1 MPKDPVKREETLKR
15 MREAQ
20 RYRDPP
26 SDVTRKKMSESA
38 KNRAPSSYETRKK
51 ISDGVSGENHPM
63 FGKNHKEESKKKMSE
78 KKTGEN
84 HPNFGKHLSQETRD
98 KISKMIKITYSSQ
111 PEEILVERHQKISK
125 SHCDKYGNK
134 AFNWRGG
141 ISFLPYCPKF
151 NKILKKNVRNFFG
164 NTCVICGKTPGR
176 NKAELAVHHVF
187 TEKMACCETKI
198 EELDGARK
206 RFPKDVARFGE
217 NKFSEEEIKYIR
229 MMVPLCVSC
238 HSKQN
243 NKSEEVPYEETKY
256 RKFFTELILN
266 KYGGKCF
273 STDGE

>member
-84 HPNFGKHLSQETRD
+84 HPNFGKHLSQGTRD
-98 KISKMIKITYSSQ
+98 KISKKLKINNPMFQEGTRIKIS
-111 PEEILVERHQKISK
+111 ELRKLNIGEK
-125 SHCDKYGNK
+125 SH
-134 AFNWRGG
+134 NWRGG

-151 NKILKKNVRNFFG
+151 NRSLKTNIRNFFG
-164 NTCVICGKTPGR
+164 NTCVICGKTPER
-176 NKAELAVHHVF
+176 NKAELTVHHVF
-187 TEKMACCETKI
+187 TEKMACCETRI
-198 EELDGARK
+198 EEMNLVRE
-206 RFPKDVARFGE
+206 RLPKEVAKFGE
-217 NKFSEEEIKYIR
+217 DKFTDEEIMYIR
-229 MMVPLCVSC
+229 MMIPLCKTC
-238 HSKQN
+238 HGKQLL
-243 NKSEEVPYEETKY
+243 KSEENSYEQTKY